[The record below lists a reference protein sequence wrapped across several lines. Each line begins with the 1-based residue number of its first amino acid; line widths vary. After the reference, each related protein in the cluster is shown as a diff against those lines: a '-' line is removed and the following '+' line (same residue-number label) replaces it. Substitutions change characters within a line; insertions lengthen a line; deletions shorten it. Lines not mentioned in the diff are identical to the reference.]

1 MKKLTSLIAALAALS
16 LSLVFGQDAAT
27 SGKGSARTETRE
39 EGLARLQSVKN
50 AESHLTKFNL
60 DFPGG
65 TPKQLVDAIQKAMG
79 GRPLNAVIP
88 VEYADWKLP
97 PLKMNG
103 VDVAQLFLALEQA
116 SHSTSVLSIGDGR
129 VRTGQ
134 TQYGFRQAEGRP
146 TEDTVWFF
154 TAKGQM
160 EIPKV
165 SRYYYLAPY
174 LDGGLTV
181 DDITTAIQTGWRLR
195 GDAPTPAL
203 SFHKETKLL
212 ITVGDNAGLDVIDQ
226 VLKAL
231 DAVKAKPVTEK
242 PVADPKTK
250 P

>member
-1 MKKLTSLIAALAALS
+1 MNKLTCLIASLAALS
-16 LSLVFGQDAAT
+16 PSLIVGQDGAA
-27 SGKGSARTETRE
+27 SGRGSAKSEPRE
-39 EGLARLQSVKN
+39 EGSPRLQAPPK

-88 VEYADWKLP
+88 VENANWKLP

-116 SHSTSVLSIGDGR
+116 SHATSVVSLGNGR
-129 VRTGQ
+129 VQTGQ

-146 TEDTVWFF
+146 TEDTVWYF
-154 TAKGQM
+154 TASGQM
-160 EIPKV
+160 EMPKV

-174 LDGGLTV
+174 LDAGLTV

-212 ITVGDNAGLDVIDQ
+212 IAVGDNAGLDVIDQ

-231 DAVKAKPVTEK
+231 DAVKAKPVAEK
-242 PVADPKTK
+242 SAADPKTR